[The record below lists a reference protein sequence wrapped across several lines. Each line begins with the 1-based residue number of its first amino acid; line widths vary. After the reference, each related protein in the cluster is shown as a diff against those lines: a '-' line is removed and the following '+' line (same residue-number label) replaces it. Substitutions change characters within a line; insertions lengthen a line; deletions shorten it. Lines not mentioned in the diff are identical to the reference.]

1 MSQSIKRISI
11 VSVILFSIISL
22 FVFVQHEMM
31 MMKKDVKEGKH
42 NILYFKKKLIIT
54 KIYYITLIFNKIILR
69 LKQFLLKIR
78 RLINYHQK
86 VKLLLL
92 HIFIYN

>member
-11 VSVILFSIISL
+11 ISVILFSIISL

-42 NILYFKKKLIIT
+42 NILYLKKKT
-54 KIYYITLIFNKIILR
+54 N
-69 LKQFLLKIR
+69 
-78 RLINYHQK
+78 NY
-86 VKLLLL
+86 
-92 HIFIYN
+92 